1 MWGGMLG
8 VSKFNK
14 LKKRSYYLTET
25 QFHSNFIDQLVVDPI
40 RYGYSIPL
48 HVWYIYLHDWVI
60 LDKGKCWDSYSS
72 TMVRIWD
79 CIQSRSI
86 YLSIYIN
93 IYKYPS
99 KSSIYRWI
107 FHYKPTYYLCQSMGS
122 TQPLFFEWPGASPR
136 RSSRPARCRQGR
148 ASRWSPNWFY
158 HWNMTRTS

>member
-14 LKKRSYYLTET
+14 LKRRSYYLTET

-72 TMVRIWD
+72 TIAMLRIWV
-79 CIQSRSI
+79 I
-86 YLSIYIN
+86 
-93 IYKYPS
+93 
-99 KSSIYRWI
+99 
-107 FHYKPTYYLCQSMGS
+107 
-122 TQPLFFEWPGASPR
+122 E
-136 RSSRPARCRQGR
+136 
-148 ASRWSPNWFY
+148 
-158 HWNMTRTS
+158 TRTVGLNGIDTWQT